1 MFKELFP
8 LAAQGAFSLLLSADE
23 ASGLMTVVVVPKH
36 SEGGRDVPALAMP
49 LKLTAVPDELD
60 AGFVQAVLS
69 YATHRASLDEQ
80 VAATNEVIEAAK
92 AAAVKKGA
100 DAVTKAGTKPAQRAQ
115 RPRQR
120 PATTTQTMSMVETT
134 PTMRPQR
141 QPRACR
147 PRLPLPDRA
156 CLISSVREGRQPCP
170 SSLPLSPVASSTT
183 G

>member
-36 SEGGRDVPALAMP
+36 SEGGKDVPALAMP

-69 YATHRASLDEQ
+69 YSTHRASLDEQ

-92 AAAVKKGA
+92 AVAVKKGA
-100 DAVTKAGTKPAQRAQ
+100 DAVTKAGTKSAQRVAV
-115 RPRQR
+115 PK
-120 PATTTQTMSMVETT
+120 AAAGDC
-134 PTMRPQR
+134 
-141 QPRACR
+141 RAGRDFRCGTG
-147 PRLPLPDRA
+147 RA
-156 CLISSVREGRQPCP
+156 
-170 SSLPLSPVASSTT
+170 
-183 G
+183 

>member
-36 SEGGRDVPALAMP
+36 SEGGKDVPALAMP

-92 AAAVKKGA
+92 AVAVKKGA
-100 DAVTKAGTKPAQRAQ
+100 DAVTKAGTKPAQRGTA
-115 RPRQR
+115 PKAAAGDDDADDEHGGDDADDA
-120 PATTTQTMSMVETT
+120 PAAPAAVVPAS
-134 PTMRPQR
+134 
-141 QPRACR
+141 
-147 PRLPLPDRA
+147 
-156 CLISSVREGRQPCP
+156 
-170 SSLPLSPVASSTT
+170 ASSA
-183 G
+183 GPGVPDLFGA

>member
-36 SEGGRDVPALAMP
+36 SEGGKDVPALAMP

-60 AGFVQAVLS
+60 AGFVQALLS

-80 VAATNEVIEAAK
+80 VAANNEEIEAAK

-100 DAVTKAGTKPAQRAQ
+100 DAVTKAGTKPAQRVAA
-115 RPRQR
+115 PNAAADDDHADDEHGGDDADDA
-120 PATTTQTMSMVETT
+120 PAAPAAVVPAS
-134 PTMRPQR
+134 
-141 QPRACR
+141 
-147 PRLPLPDRA
+147 
-156 CLISSVREGRQPCP
+156 
-170 SSLPLSPVASSTT
+170 ASSA
-183 G
+183 GPGVPDLFGA

>member
-36 SEGGRDVPALAMP
+36 SEGGKDVPALAMP

-69 YATHRASLDEQ
+69 YSTHRASLDEQ

-92 AAAVKKGA
+92 AVAVKKGA
-100 DAVTKAGTKPAQRAQ
+100 DAVTKAGTKPRSGSQH
-115 RPRQR
+115 PRQR
-120 PATTTQTMSMVETT
+120 PATTTQTTSMVGTA

-141 QPRACR
+141 HPLSCR
-147 PRLPLPDRA
+147 PRLPLRDRA

>member
-36 SEGGRDVPALAMP
+36 SEGGKDVPALAMP

-69 YATHRASLDEQ
+69 YSTHRASLDEQ

-100 DAVTKAGTKPAQRAQ
+100 DAVTKAGPSPRSAAQH
-115 RPRQR
+115 PRQR
-120 PATTTQTMSMVETT
+120 PATTTQTTIMVGTT

-141 QPRACR
+141 QPGSCR
-147 PRLPLPDRA
+147 PRLPLRDRA
-156 CLISSVREGRQPCP
+156 CLTSSAREGRQPCP

>member
-36 SEGGRDVPALAMP
+36 SEGGKDVPALAMP

-60 AGFVQAVLS
+60 AGFVQALLS
-69 YATHRASLDEQ
+69 YSTHRASLDEQ

-100 DAVTKAGTKPAQRAQ
+100 DAVTNSAPAVPFTIA
-115 RPRQR
+115 
-120 PATTTQTMSMVETT
+120 
-134 PTMRPQR
+134 
-141 QPRACR
+141 
-147 PRLPLPDRA
+147 
-156 CLISSVREGRQPCP
+156 
-170 SSLPLSPVASSTT
+170 
-183 G
+183 

>member
-36 SEGGRDVPALAMP
+36 SEGGKDVPALAMP

-69 YATHRASLDEQ
+69 YSTHRASLDEQ

-100 DAVTKAGTKPAQRAQ
+100 DAVTKAGPSPRSAAQ

-120 PATTTQTMSMVETT
+120 PATTTQTTIMVGTT

-141 QPRACR
+141 CRGPAGSGSLCGTGRA
-147 PRLPLPDRA
+147 
-156 CLISSVREGRQPCP
+156 
-170 SSLPLSPVASSTT
+170 
-183 G
+183 

>member
-36 SEGGRDVPALAMP
+36 SEGGKDVPALAMP

-69 YATHRASLDEQ
+69 YSTHRASLDEQ

-92 AAAVKKGA
+92 AVAVKKGA
-100 DAVTKAGTKPAQRAQ
+100 DAVTKAGTKPAQRVAA
-115 RPRQR
+115 PKAAAGDVDVDADDEHGGDDADDA
-120 PATTTQTMSMVETT
+120 PATPPAVVPAATSAAGPGV
-134 PTMRPQR
+134 
-141 QPRACR
+141 
-147 PRLPLPDRA
+147 PDLFGA
-156 CLISSVREGRQPCP
+156 
-170 SSLPLSPVASSTT
+170 
-183 G
+183 

>member
-36 SEGGRDVPALAMP
+36 SEGGKDVPALAMP

-60 AGFVQAVLS
+60 AGFVQALLS
-69 YATHRASLDEQ
+69 YSTHRASLDEQ

-100 DAVTKAGTKPAQRAQ
+100 DAVTKAGLKPAQRGTA
-115 RPRQR
+115 PKAAAGDDDADDDHGGDDSDDA
-120 PATTTQTMSMVETT
+120 PAAPAAV
-134 PTMRPQR
+134 
-141 QPRACR
+141 
-147 PRLPLPDRA
+147 LPA
-156 CLISSVREGRQPCP
+156 S
-170 SSLPLSPVASSTT
+170 ASSA
-183 G
+183 GPGVPDLFGA

>member
-8 LAAQGAFSLLLSADE
+8 LAAQGAFSLLLSGDA

-36 SEGGRDVPALAMP
+36 SEGGKDVPALAMP

-60 AGFVQAVLS
+60 AGFVQALLS

-100 DAVTKAGTKPAQRAQ
+100 DAVTKAGTKPA
-115 RPRQR
+115 PRVAATKTAAGGDDADDEYGGDGADDA
-120 PATTTQTMSMVETT
+120 PAAVSGIAPAASPAAGPGV
-134 PTMRPQR
+134 
-141 QPRACR
+141 
-147 PRLPLPDRA
+147 PDLFGA
-156 CLISSVREGRQPCP
+156 
-170 SSLPLSPVASSTT
+170 
-183 G
+183 